1 MLFSGN
7 FRIIKIVPTIGRTLR
22 TICRIYD
29 VISQW
34 RGLAG
39 LLSSFILWDW
49 RALGLENPW
58 GIIGFSLPASQPTRK
73 LKMGGPKRENED
85 WVKSSGECREQRN
98 EED

>member
-7 FRIIKIVPTIGRTLR
+7 FRIMKIVPTIGRTLR

-58 GIIGFSLPASQPTRK
+58 GNYRFFVARKPA
-73 LKMGGPKRENED
+73 
-85 WVKSSGECREQRN
+85 N
-98 EED
+98 EETEDGRPEAGERGLGEEQWGMQRAEK